1 MDGVPNVVANI
12 QWTSVVSE
20 IRWRRRI
27 TDDDHDDNDDN
38 DEGEEEDDDDDDDDD
53 DDNDNDDDNDD
64 DMLSI
69 LHLTT
74 ICLCNSYLIGIAM

>member
-38 DEGEEEDDDDDDDDD
+38 DEGEDD
-53 DDNDNDDDNDD
+53 DDDNDD